1 VAAVSAGYGD
11 GVQRAQSN
19 RGWVLVGGRR
29 CPIIGRVSMDQ
40 LTADVSLVDAVRP
53 GDEAVLIGRQGDEW
67 LGADEVGA
75 AAGTISYEVLCAVS
89 ARVPRI
95 PVGIRGSSRTTPARR

>member
-1 VAAVSAGYGD
+1 VAAIAAGYAD

-19 RGWVLVGGRR
+19 RGSVLVGGRR

-40 LTADVSLVDAVRP
+40 LTADVSLVEGVRA
-53 GDEAVLIGRQGDEW
+53 GDEAVLFGRQGAEC
-67 LGADEVGA
+67 LGADEAGS

-89 ARVPRI
+89 ARVPRL
-95 PVGIRGSSRTTPARR
+95 PVDTGKGQPDP